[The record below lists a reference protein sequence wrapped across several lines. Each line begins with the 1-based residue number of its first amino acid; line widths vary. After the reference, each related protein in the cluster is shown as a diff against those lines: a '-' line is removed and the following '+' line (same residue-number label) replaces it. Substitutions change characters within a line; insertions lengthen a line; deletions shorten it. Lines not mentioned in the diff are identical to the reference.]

1 MVFDESLLPLFDI
14 ILMIYQTKKT
24 ATDAAKQT
32 LKWNPQG
39 KWKAR
44 RSWSKSKE
52 EERKMT
58 KVIWNTAEVAP
69 NRVRWWSVVDAL
81 CSTRR
86 RKH

>member
-32 LKWNPQG
+32 LKRNPQG

>member
-1 MVFDESLLPLFDI
+1 MVFDESLLPLFEI

-69 NRVRWWSVVDAL
+69 NTVRWWSVVDAL